1 MNPAILLHI
10 DGYWRLVEDGHIRA
24 VPEYPRLSSPT
35 LVLTDFGNAVSG
47 VTTIHGRKDYAEA
60 MIGRHLRDDNV
71 IENEEVKVLIHYGT
85 SVPDGWEAL
94 YTAMPV
100 SAWRRTQAWVLSQ
113 ADHCLL
119 IPQTAL
125 MHRLTRKNSD
135 GVVSGVVF
143 HGERRISVLARGQGG
158 LSYFSVRIRGNTE
171 EDIRASSVL
180 LIDRVRQAQAQESSD
195 QRLVLRWYTF
205 GKTGSSEDEGVAKI
219 FSARPEDDTDDI
231 DEVETEAYLQEDG
244 TYRYFPLDL
253 LKPQLSERIAVNAPL
268 AKVSYFA
275 ERNIGYFS
283 LCGGVV
289 SVVCLITAIVFF
301 FMGDSTRAKAAEM
314 NEEARR
320 IVEAARAQAVRTLPA
335 DFSALRDFVDLFLA
349 AKAEVDPGNLL
360 RTLRFAA
367 GSEIKLLRLYM
378 QPSDH
383 ELVVEGW
390 VDVAAGSG
398 DRLLADFLAQL
409 RRNGFEPEAVDA
421 SIALRAP
428 PGTGFAYQLHRN
440 NGSSRGAGRAS

>member
-1 MNPAILLHI
+1 MNPAILLYI
-10 DGYWRLVEDGHIRA
+10 DGYWRLVEDGHVRA

-100 SAWRRTQAWVLSQ
+100 SAWRRMQAWVLSQ

-119 IPQTAL
+119 IPQAAL

-158 LSYFSVRIRGNTE
+158 LCYFSVRIRGNTE
-171 EDIRASSVL
+171 EDLRASSVL
-180 LIDRVRQAQAQESSD
+180 LIDRVRQAQTLESSD
-195 QRLVLRWYTF
+195 QRLALRWYTF
-205 GKTGSSEDEGVAKI
+205 GKTSSSEEGVAKI
-219 FSARPEDDTDDI
+219 FSAHPEDDTDDI
-231 DEVETEAYLQEDG
+231 DEVGTEAYLQEDG
-244 TYRYFPLDL
+244 TYRYFPLDA
-253 LKPQLSERIAVNAPL
+253 LKPQLSERIAVNAAL

-283 LCGGVV
+283 LCGGVI

-301 FMGDSTRAKAAEM
+301 FIGDSTRTKAAEV
-314 NEEARR
+314 NEDARR
-320 IVEAARAQAVRTLPA
+320 IVEAARAQAVSTLPA
-335 DFSALRDFVDLFLA
+335 DFSDLRDFVDLFLD

-378 QPSDH
+378 QPRDH
-383 ELVVEGW
+383 ELVIEGW

-409 RRNGFEPEAVDA
+409 RRNGFEPEAVGA

-428 PGTGFAYQLHRN
+428 PGTGFAYQLRRN
-440 NGSSRGAGRAS
+440 DSSRGAGGSS